1 MDLIAAKHIS
11 KNFGGL
17 TAVNDVSF
25 NIQEGQIK
33 SMIGPNGSGKTTMV
47 NLITRLESATRGSIR
62 FLGLE
67 LLDSPAH
74 HIRGLGIAR
83 TFQECRTLN
92 DLTALENVHL
102 GLYSQTK
109 SGMLDGILRT
119 PRQRRE
125 GKEGLQKA
133 YAALKLIGIE
143 SIANMA
149 VGSLSL
155 VNRKWVEIAR
165 AVVTKPKLLIMDEPA
180 AGLDA
185 NEMNELVDLIYKFK
199 TEGISIF
206 LIEHHLP
213 LVMGISDEV
222 IVLNFGTKI
231 ADGSPQEVS
240 TSNEVISA
248 YLGERESGFAKAI

>member
-1 MDLIAAKHIS
+1 MDLMVAKNIT

-17 TAVNDVSF
+17 TAVSNVSF

-33 SMIGPNGSGKTTMV
+33 SMIGPNGSGKTTTV
-47 NLITRLESATRGSIR
+47 NLITRLENANRGSVR

-67 LLDSPAH
+67 LLNSRAH

-92 DLTALENVHL
+92 DLTALENVLL

-125 GKEGLQKA
+125 EKEGLQRA
-133 YAALKLIGIE
+133 YEALKLIGIG
-143 SIANMA
+143 SVANRI

-155 VNRKWVEIAR
+155 VNRKWVEMAR
-165 AVVTKPKLLIMDEPA
+165 AIVTKPKLLIMDEPA

-185 NEMNELVDLIYKFK
+185 NEIKELVDLIYRFK
-199 TEGISIF
+199 EEGITIF

-222 IVLNFGTKI
+222 VVLNFGEKI

-240 TSNEVISA
+240 ANNQVISA
-248 YLGERESGFAKAI
+248 YLGESESGFAKII

>member
-1 MDLIAAKHIS
+1 
-11 KNFGGL
+11 
-17 TAVNDVSF
+17 
-25 NIQEGQIK
+25 
-33 SMIGPNGSGKTTMV
+33 
-47 NLITRLESATRGSIR
+47 
-62 FLGLE
+62 
-67 LLDSPAH
+67 
-74 HIRGLGIAR
+74 LGIAR
-83 TFQECRTLN
+83 TFQESRTLN
-92 DLTALENVHL
+92 DLTALENVLL

-119 PRQRRE
+119 PRQRKE
-125 GKEGLQKA
+125 EKEGLQKA
-133 YAALKLIGIE
+133 YEALKLIGIE
-143 SIANMA
+143 SVANKL

-165 AVVTKPKLLIMDEPA
+165 AIVSKPKLLIMDEPA

-185 NEMNELVDLIYKFK
+185 NEINELVDLIYQFK
-199 TEGISIF
+199 REGITIF

-240 TSNEVISA
+240 ANNQVISA
-248 YLGERESGFAKAI
+248 YLGEQESGFAKAI

>member
-1 MDLIAAKHIS
+1 MDLMVVKNIT

-17 TAVNDVSF
+17 TAVRDVSF

-33 SMIGPNGSGKTTMV
+33 SLIGPNGSGKTTIV
-47 NLITRLESATRGSIR
+47 NLITRLENVNRGSVR
-62 FLGLE
+62 FLGHE
-67 LLDSPAH
+67 LLNCPAH

-92 DLTALENVHL
+92 DLTALENVLL

-119 PRQRRE
+119 RRQRKE
-125 GKEGLQKA
+125 EKEGLQKA
-133 YAALKLIGIE
+133 YEALKLIGIG
-143 SIANMA
+143 SVANRV

-165 AVVTKPKLLIMDEPA
+165 AIVTKPKLLIMDEPA

-185 NEMNELVDLIYKFK
+185 NEINELVDLIYRFK
-199 TEGISIF
+199 EEGITIF

-222 IVLNFGTKI
+222 IVLEFGTKI
-231 ADGSPQEVS
+231 ADALPKEVS
-240 TSNEVISA
+240 SNRQVIAA
-248 YLGERESGFAKAI
+248 YLGESESGFAKTI

>member
-1 MDLIAAKHIS
+1 MDLMVVRNIS

-33 SMIGPNGSGKTTMV
+33 SMIGPNGSGKTTIV
-47 NLITRLESATRGSIR
+47 NLITRLESVTRGSVR

-67 LLDSPAH
+67 LLNCPAH

-92 DLTALENVHL
+92 DLTALENVL
-102 GLYSQTK
+102 FGLYSQAK

-119 PRQRRE
+119 PRQRKE
-125 GKEGLQKA
+125 EKEGLQKA
-133 YAALKLIGIE
+133 YEALKLIGIE
-143 SIANMA
+143 SVANKL

-165 AVVTKPKLLIMDEPA
+165 AIVSKPKLLIMDEPA

-185 NEMNELVDLIYKFK
+185 NEINELVDHIYRFK
-199 TEGISIF
+199 NEGITIF
-206 LIEHHLP
+206 LIEHNLP
-213 LVMGISDEV
+213 LVMGISEEV

-231 ADGSPQEVS
+231 ADGSPQVVS
-240 TSNEVISA
+240 TNKQVIAA
-248 YLGERESGFAKAI
+248 YLGEQESGFAKAI